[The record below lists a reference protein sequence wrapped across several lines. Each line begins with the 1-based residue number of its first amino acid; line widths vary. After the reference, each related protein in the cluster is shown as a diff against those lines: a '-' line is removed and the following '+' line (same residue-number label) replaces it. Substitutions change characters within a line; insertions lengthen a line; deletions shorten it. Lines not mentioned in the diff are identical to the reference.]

1 MNKLLTYALQER
13 VLVLDGAMGTCIQNY
28 GLKEEDYK
36 GERFKAH
43 PLLQRGN
50 NDLLCLTRPE
60 IIEEIHRQYLEAG
73 SDLIETNTFN
83 ANRISQADYGM
94 EDVVYEMN
102 RVAATIARAQADAF
116 GKLTPERPRWVFGSV
131 GPTNKTLSISPD
143 VENPAY
149 RNLDFDELRSAYEE
163 QVRGLVD
170 GGVHGILV
178 ETIFDTLN
186 ARAAICAIHEVG
198 QDRGREIPI
207 FISGTLT
214 DKSGRTLSGQTLDA
228 FLVSMKHPWVKSIGL
243 NCAFGAKDLMP
254 FIKEIG
260 EKTAYYVSVYPNAGL
275 PNGFGEYDERP
286 HTTAMLL
293 SELAEGSCVNIVG
306 GCCGT
311 TPAHIAAIAEVFEGK
326 VPRVPKKLP
335 IESQFAGLEAMHI
348 TRETNFVNIG
358 ERTNVA
364 GSKIFLRMIQ
374 NKQYEEA
381 LSVARQQVEN
391 GAQMIDINFD
401 DGLLDS
407 KEEMVNFLRLLASEP
422 EIAKVPVVID
432 SSRWEV
438 IEAGLKA
445 IQGKAVVNSISLKN
459 GEEEFK
465 KYAHFI
471 KAFGAGVVVMAFDEQ
486 GQADTYARK
495 IEVCE
500 RAYQILVDEVGFP
513 PEDIIFDP
521 NILAIA
527 TGIESHDGY
536 GLDFIRATEWIKNNL
551 PYAKVSGG
559 VSNLSFAFRGN
570 NTIREA
576 MHSVFLYHAIRVG
589 MDMGIVNPGMI
600 QIYDDIDKELV
611 AAVEDVVLD
620 RYKGA
625 SEKLMELAQKYQGQA
640 SQNDEKTKLE
650 WRSKPCAER
659 LGYALVKGIGD
670 YIPED
675 MAEALASYGSPLT
688 IIEGPLMDGM
698 KMVGSLFGEG
708 KMFLPQVVKSARVM
722 KKAVGELLPHMETG
736 DGMGAK
742 KAGKIL
748 LATVK
753 GDVHDIGKNIVSI
766 VLACNNFEVI
776 DLGIMVPCEQIL
788 EVAQREKVD
797 LIGLS
802 GLITPSLD
810 EMTHVA
816 KEMERLGLDIP
827 LLVGGATTSKT
838 HTAVKIAPEYS
849 GPVIHSL
856 DASKAV
862 EVAKQLMDPNKRE
875 DYSQK
880 VRSAYANIRER
891 YLAERAPL
899 LALDTAR
906 ELAPKQDWQAMAI
919 TRPQRLGVSV
929 VEDVSVET
937 LCEYIDWNYFFTS
950 WDFKAP
956 YPKVL
961 EHPVFGLEAQKLFVD
976 AKEMLGQMAAYGVQP
991 RGVYGLF
998 PAQSDGEQ
1006 IKIYS
1011 DEQGEVIR
1019 ETLCT
1024 LRMQKTDKT
1033 GHCPALADFVA
1044 PATSGK
1050 MDYIGGFVVTA
1061 GCEVEVMAQQFE
1073 AAGDSYNA
1081 ILVKVLGDRLAEA
1094 FAEYLHYQVRKQYW
1108 GYSPDEQ
1115 LVFKSL
1121 FDVAYEGIR
1130 PAIGYPSL
1138 PDHSEKETLFRLL
1151 DATVH
1156 TGVSLTENYL
1166 MTPVGSV
1173 SGIYLAGAMSHYFN
1187 VGKIGQDQLR
1197 SYCEQ
1202 KGITP
1207 VFAQKMMGNHIDEV

>member
-1 MNKLLTYALQER
+1 MNKLLTDALQER
-13 VLVLDGAMGTCIQNY
+13 VLILDGAMGTCIQNY
-28 GLKEEDYK
+28 HLKEADYK
-36 GERFKAH
+36 GTRFGEH

-60 IIEEIHRQYLEAG
+60 IIEEIHRHYLEAG

-94 EDVVYEMN
+94 EHVVYEMN
-102 RVAATIARAQADAF
+102 KVAAILARVQADAF
-116 GKLTPERPRWVFGSV
+116 TKLTPHKPRWVLGSI

-149 RNLDFDELRSAYEE
+149 RNLDFETLQEAYEE

-186 ARAAICAIHEVG
+186 ARAAICAIHQVG

-214 DKSGRTLSGQTLDA
+214 DKSGRTLSGQTLEA
-228 FLVSMKHPWVKSIGL
+228 FLVSMKHPWIKSIGL

-275 PNGFGEYDERP
+275 PNGFGEYDELP
-286 HTTAMLL
+286 QTTAALL
-293 SELAEGSCVNIVG
+293 SELAEGSFVNIVG

-326 VPRVPKKLP
+326 SPRLPKQLP
-335 IESQFAGLEAMHI
+335 IISQFAGLEAMYM

-459 GEEEFK
+459 GEEAFR
-465 KYAHFI
+465 KYAQFI
-471 KAFGAGVVVMAFDEQ
+471 KAFGAGAVVMAFDEK

-500 RAYQILVDEVGFP
+500 RAYRILVDEVGFP

-527 TGIESHDGY
+527 TGIEEHDGY
-536 GLDFIRATEWIKNNL
+536 GLDFIRATKWIKEHL

-576 MHSVFLYHAIRVG
+576 MHAVFLYHAIHAG

-611 AAVEDVVLD
+611 VAVEDVVLN
-620 RYKGA
+620 RYPGA
-625 SEKLMELAQKYQGQA
+625 SEKLMTLAEKCKGQVA
-640 SQNDEKTKLE
+640 QVDEKAQLE
-650 WRSKPCAER
+650 WRTKSCQER
-659 LGYALVKGIGD
+659 IVYALVKGIGD
-670 YIPED
+670 YISED
-675 MAEALASYGSPLT
+675 MVEAMATYPSPLA

-698 KMVGSLFGEG
+698 KTVGSLFGDG

-722 KKAVGELLPHMETG
+722 KKAVGELLPHMDDE
-736 DGMGAK
+736 DGKGAK

-788 EVAQREKVD
+788 EVAQKEQVD

-816 KEMERLGLDIP
+816 KEMERLGLDMP

-849 GPVIHSL
+849 GAVLHSL

-862 EVAKQLMDPNKRE
+862 AVAKQLMDVKRRE
-875 DYSQK
+875 AYIQE
-880 VRSAYANIRER
+880 VREAYEVIRER
-891 YLAERAPL
+891 YLASKAPL
-899 LALDTAR
+899 QSFEEAKDRA
-906 ELAPKQDWQAMAI
+906 KQYDWEQIAI
-919 TRPQRLGVSV
+919 TRPQRLGVHCV
-929 VEDVSVET
+929 DDVSVEQLT
-937 LCEYIDWNYFFTS
+937 SYIDWNYFFIS
-950 WDFKAP
+950 WDFKAS

-961 EHPVFGLEAQKLFVD
+961 EHPTYGVEARKLFED
-976 AKEMLGQMAAYGVQP
+976 AKEMLVYMADHGVSP

-998 PAQSDGEQ
+998 PAQSDGER
-1006 IKIYS
+1006 IKIYQ
-1011 DEQGEVIR
+1011 DECGLEVR
-1019 ETLCT
+1019 ETLYT
-1024 LRMQKTDKT
+1024 LRMQKADQE
-1033 GHCPALADFVA
+1033 GNFPAVADFVA
-1044 PATSGK
+1044 PITSGK
-1050 MDYIGGFVVTA
+1050 MDYVGGFVVTA
-1061 GCEVEVMAQQFE
+1061 GHAVERLAEQFE
-1073 AAGDSYNA
+1073 AVGDSYNA

-1094 FAEYLHYQVRKQYW
+1094 FAEYLHYQVRKQHW
-1108 GYSPDEQ
+1108 GYSPKEK
-1115 LVFKSL
+1115 LTFKSL
-1121 FDVAYEGIR
+1121 FDVAYQGIR

-1138 PDHSEKETLFRLL
+1138 PDHSEKATLFRLL
-1151 DATVH
+1151 DATKY
-1156 TGVSLTENYL
+1156 TGVALTENYL

-1173 SGIYLAGAMSHYFN
+1173 SGIYIASPMSHYFN
-1187 VGKIGQDQLR
+1187 VGKIGQDQLKC
-1197 SYCEQ
+1197 YCEN
-1202 KGITP
+1202 KGITTE
-1207 VFAQKMMGNHIDEV
+1207 FAHKMMGNHLNES